1 MIGGLAGLA
10 AGGLYCAYKTKQEC
24 GTGLGPHAFS
34 SEPTPVAYDGAPGSI
49 QTAFRPGSG
58 QGITVSNA
66 R

>member
-10 AGGLYCAYKTKQEC
+10 AGGLYGAYKTKQEC